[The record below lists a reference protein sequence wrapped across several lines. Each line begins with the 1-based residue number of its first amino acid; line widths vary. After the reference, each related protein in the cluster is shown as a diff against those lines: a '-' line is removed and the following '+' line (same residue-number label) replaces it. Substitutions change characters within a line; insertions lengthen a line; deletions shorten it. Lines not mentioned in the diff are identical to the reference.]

1 MATKFGI
8 QSPLYRK
15 ATTAEIIGGI
25 VMNVFV
31 GVVTTAIGIDLYN
44 KKKAAKAA
52 KKGGTNNE

>member
-8 QSPLYRK
+8 QSPVYRK

-25 VMNVFV
+25 IINVAV
-31 GVVTTAIGIDLYN
+31 GVMTTAIGIDLYN

-52 KKGGTNNE
+52 AKGGADNE